1 MYGLD
6 HGKSRFQPE
15 ISMYLRPDSG
25 VPGLYLTGKLC
36 LYKNLKLLEKSG
48 IRDFDLSCI
57 YSNTIMGL
65 DK

>member
-25 VPGLYLTGKLC
+25 VPGLYLTG
-36 LYKNLKLLEKSG
+36 
-48 IRDFDLSCI
+48 
-57 YSNTIMGL
+57 
-65 DK
+65 